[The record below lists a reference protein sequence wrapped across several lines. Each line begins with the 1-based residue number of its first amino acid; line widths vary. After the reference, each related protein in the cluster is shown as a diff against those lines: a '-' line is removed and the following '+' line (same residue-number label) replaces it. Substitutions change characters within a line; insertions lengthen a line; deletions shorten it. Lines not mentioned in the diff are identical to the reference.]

1 MKHKKEI
8 YEKMKRKDFGES
20 MCDETKLK
28 VLNFVERQLRL
39 KHKTMTTDNGYT
51 AEQVKEYYLNSGFT
65 QYQEDEFISYSDL
78 DWIEYANESELELN

>member
-1 MKHKKEI
+1 MNQYYIKELMRCVKYLEVENRDLKEQI
-8 YEKMKRKDFGES
+8 NLLKNITTKIIKR
-20 MCDETKLK
+20 
-28 VLNFVERQLRL
+28 
-39 KHKTMTTDNGYT
+39 TMTTDNGYT